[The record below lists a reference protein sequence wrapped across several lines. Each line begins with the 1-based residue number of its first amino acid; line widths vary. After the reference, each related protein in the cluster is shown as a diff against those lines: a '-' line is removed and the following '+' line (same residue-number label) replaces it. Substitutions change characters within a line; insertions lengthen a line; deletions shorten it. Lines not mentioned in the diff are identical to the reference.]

1 MRIKYILIPVATLG
15 CGKTTVAR
23 ILSTLYP
30 KRWAQV
36 QNDDIAIDK
45 SVKGKGQKPKELVSR
60 SLDMIL
66 GSENYD
72 VVIIDKNNHMNRE
85 RDQLLKDIDE
95 FLSVASIKQSLKNI
109 QVKIILLNFI
119 TFELNENKENK
130 DKLFQST
137 SKRVLD
143 RGDNHQTIKVSVSK
157 PWKVNMIM
165 RGFINRFEP
174 VDQTDKRYDSIINL
188 DSVSEKSSLEN
199 AKKII
204 QFFKINYP
212 SAIDGVPTDDE
223 ILQVFNSCL
232 TVPNSPT
239 DTNLLMTDKVTKTK
253 KVTNNDILAMIKS
266 SRTKKSKVEPDGKN
280 KKQPSVKDLNSSK
293 VTKHN

>member
-23 ILSTLYP
+23 ILTTLYP
-30 KRWAQV
+30 KIWAQV

-45 SVKGKGQKPKELVSR
+45 SVKGKGQKAKELVSR
-60 SLDMIL
+60 SLEKIL
-66 GSENYD
+66 GSEDYD

-95 FLSVASIKQSLKNI
+95 YLSLASIKQSSKKI
-109 QVKIILLNFI
+109 QVKIIILNFI
-119 TFELNENKENK
+119 TFELNQNKQNKER
-130 DKLFQST
+130 LFQST

-143 RGDNHQTIKVSVSK
+143 RKDNHQTIKVSISK

-174 VDQTDKRYDSIINL
+174 IDQTDNRYDSIINL

-199 AKKII
+199 AKKVIRY
-204 QFFKINYP
+204 FEMNYP
-212 SAIDGVPTDDE
+212 NAINRVPTDNE
-223 ILQVFNSCL
+223 ILQVFNTCL
-232 TVPNSPT
+232 TILNTPT
-239 DTNLLMTDKVTKTK
+239 DTYPSTATKVTKTTK
-253 KVTNNDILAMIKS
+253 IPNNDILAMIKS
-266 SRTKKSKVEPDGKN
+266 SSKRSKVEPDSKN
-280 KKQPSVKDLNSSK
+280 KGQPLVRDLKSSK
-293 VTKHN
+293 ITKPS